1 MATWQQVFDRAKRRY
16 GLATDTEDLL
26 LVDGLFMDRVNE
38 LLSELAHVGGGC
50 REELTLDLPLSPTLP
65 LSERVIRIVDG
76 TVRVDYD
83 GDGIFEQ
90 EPKAAQE
97 EELRAEHGVLENQSP
112 GAPQHYYTQRG
123 AVAGEMLNLV
133 LFPRSDLARAG
144 AVKLWA
150 RTTPVPI
157 SGPANELPLQ
167 QGEERFLVPGIC
179 LALAEAEAS
188 RGGQQAPVALWDARW
203 ERALRDFADLVEDG
217 LRGDQRCI
225 GHAGV

>member
-16 GLATDTEDLL
+16 GLATDTEDML
-26 LVDGLFMDRVNE
+26 LVDGLFKDRVNE

-50 REELTLDLPLSPTLP
+50 REELTLDLPTTPTLP

-83 GDGIFEQ
+83 GDGSFEQ
-90 EPKAAQE
+90 EPKAVQE
-97 EELRAEHGVLENQSP
+97 EELRAEHGVLENQAA

-123 AVAGEMLNLV
+123 AVAGQMLNLV
-133 LFPRSDLARAG
+133 LFPRSDVARPN

-150 RTTPVPI
+150 RTTPAPI
-157 SGPANELPLQ
+157 DEPDNELPLQ

-203 ERALRDFADLVEDG
+203 ERALRDYADLVEDG
-217 LRGDQRCI
+217 LRGDQRCL
-225 GHAGV
+225 GHAG